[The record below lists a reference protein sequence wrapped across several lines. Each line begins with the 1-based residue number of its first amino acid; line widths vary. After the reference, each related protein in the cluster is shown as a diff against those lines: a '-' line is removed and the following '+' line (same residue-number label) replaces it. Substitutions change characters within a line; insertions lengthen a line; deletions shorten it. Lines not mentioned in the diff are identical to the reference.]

1 MRAAASV
8 CVPVTAVGTASPPV
22 MVDALPVEGTI
33 RSHFDAGHLDAA
45 MAAAIEGY
53 GAELFGFLVGLTR
66 DHDRASDLFGSLC
79 ERLWRGL
86 PAFRWDSS
94 FRVWAYTIA
103 RNEFLRSLRHTTRE
117 RKQVPLSRASQLS
130 AMAVRAR
137 ASTPAYRR
145 TDVKDAFARLRE
157 QLAPEDHMLLG
168 LRLDKRMAWNE
179 IASVMGSGDVARDA
193 AKLRKR
199 FERLKTRLRE
209 LAHEVA

>member
-1 MRAAASV
+1 
-8 CVPVTAVGTASPPV
+8 
-22 MVDALPVEGTI
+22 MVDAMPVEGMI
-33 RSHFDAGHLDAA
+33 RSHFDAGDLDAA

-53 GAELFGFLVGLTR
+53 GPELFGFLVGLAR

-86 PAFRWDSS
+86 PGFRWDST
-94 FRVWAYTIA
+94 FRVWAYTVA
-103 RNEFLRSLRHTTRE
+103 RNEFLRSLRHTIRE

-130 AMAVRAR
+130 GLAERVRAT
-137 ASTPAYRR
+137 TPAYRR

-179 IASVMGSGDVARDA
+179 IAAVMGSGEVARDA

-209 LAHEVA
+209 LAQAA

>member
-1 MRAAASV
+1 MEDR
-8 CVPVTAVGTASPPV
+8 
-22 MVDALPVEGTI
+22 I
-33 RSHFDAGHLDAA
+33 RERFTSGDLDGA

-66 DHDRASDLFGSLC
+66 DHDRASDVFGSTC

-86 PAFRWDSS
+86 PTFRWDSS
-94 FRVWAYTIA
+94 FRVWAYAVA

-130 AMAVRAR
+130 VMAERAR
-137 ASTPAYRR
+137 ASTPAYKR
-145 TDVKDAFARLRE
+145 TDVKDAFARVRE

-179 IASVMGSGDVARDA
+179 IAAVLGSGDPARLARDA
-193 AKLRKR
+193 ATLRKR
-199 FERLKTRLRE
+199 FERLKSRLRE
-209 LAHEVA
+209 LTREAA